1 MSFIVPKEEST
12 RRLAICNKC
21 DKKLPI
27 GVCRECGCVIMF
39 KTKAG
44 FTDCP
49 LGKWSNIN
57 PNKYDI

>member
-49 LGKWSNIN
+49 LGKWSNI
-57 PNKYDI
+57 K